1 MKTEISSIPIGEDHP
16 SVKNVLEIAEEI
28 MSKNKVLNVENLY
41 NIAKKRLKLPRN
53 GLLSIIQFLINKKL
67 LIEGSKFSRETVL
80 SNPIRI
86 GILNY
91 IYNHPGVHFS
101 DLRKTALPE
110 EKGSSGQLV
119 WHLEML
125 LKFNY
130 ITKIKVGNYTVFLPF
145 EMDEKVGRIIFML
158 RDRINFKVIELLFK
172 ENIVAKSEIYKLIE
186 EKREDVYYRINNFLD
201 LKIIIGSP
209 KSEKEVYINPN
220 FKKVIKEV
228 LETSKLYIEK
238 DLSSKEEEV

>member
-1 MKTEISSIPIGEDHP
+1 MKTQIFNEPFGEDHP

-28 MSKNKVLNVENLY
+28 ISKNKVLNVENLY

-145 EMDEKVGRIIFML
+145 EMDEKVGRILFML

-201 LKIIIGSP
+201 L
-209 KSEKEVYINPN
+209 
-220 FKKVIKEV
+220 
-228 LETSKLYIEK
+228 
-238 DLSSKEEEV
+238 